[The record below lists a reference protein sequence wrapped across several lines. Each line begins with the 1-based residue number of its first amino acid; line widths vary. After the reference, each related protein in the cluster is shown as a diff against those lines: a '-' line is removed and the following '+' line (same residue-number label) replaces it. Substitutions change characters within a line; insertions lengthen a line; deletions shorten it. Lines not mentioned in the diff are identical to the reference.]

1 MKPLSNALKKML
13 NGLAYADAGE
23 YLSRRQKSAYLENVN
38 QTVEDNPGPAPAPAP
53 SKPVARTSA
62 NRRVAMYLGSELP
75 PAVMDYVIDT
85 CASLEHDLSVLTFE
99 SGMVSSALLNPYSE
113 RLQAKGIDMEIA
125 RLSGEP
131 IKGLA
136 RYLRSHPE
144 IAFLACKDSG
154 YLGRNYV
161 NGTQLKSALPV
172 PVVVVVTDTAAAE
185 SGRAAQTD
193 NTARIGAA

>member
-23 YLSRRQKSAYLENVN
+23 HLSRRQKSAYLENVN
-38 QTVEDNPGPAPAPAP
+38 QVVEDNPSPVEAP
-53 SKPVARTSA
+53 SKTVARTSA
-62 NRRVAMYLGSELP
+62 SRRVAMYLGSELP
-75 PAVMDYVIDT
+75 PTMMDYVIDT
-85 CASLEHDLSVLTFE
+85 CASLEHDLTVLTFE
-99 SGMVSSALLNPYSE
+99 SDMVSSALLNPYSE

-131 IKGLA
+131 VKGLA
-136 RYLRSHPE
+136 RYLRSRPE

-154 YLGRNYV
+154 YLGRNYM

-172 PVVVVVTDTAAAE
+172 PVVVVVTDPSATE
-185 SGRAAQTD
+185 SRPAAQAD
-193 NTARIGAA
+193 NTAHIGAA